1 MPQQLYS
8 DPLLK
13 PDNLQTLRLDYT
25 SVFVFRK
32 LTPKKPDG
40 RKWRL
45 NLCYNLRVL
54 DRGDTGSIKWLLN
67 NYSKDEIENTI
78 MKSRDLSQKTANFWA
93 DLYNMDRTKIL
104 CLQKHYSPIQFGLS
118 S

>member
-1 MPQQLYS
+1 MKNKLPVAFKPYFWDIDFSKINLKNTQLII
-8 DPLLK
+8 K
-13 PDNLQTLRLDYT
+13 
-25 SVFVFRK
+25 
-32 LTPKKPDG
+32 
-40 RKWRL
+40 
-45 NLCYNLRVL
+45 RVL
-54 DRGDTGSIKWLLN
+54 DRGDTSSIKWLVN
-67 NYSKDEIENTI
+67 NYSKGDIENTI